1 MQSDG
6 AVRSSMASVPMSAP
20 SPARRPRRGRYY
32 GPAFA
37 LVATLI
43 LGSLLYRILLPLF
56 EPMLWA
62 AFIAFMLHPTHRRL
76 QRRLGGRNQVSAFIL
91 TAVTLVLVIGPLT
104 AISAAFVSQAN
115 QLLQFV
121 QSRLADPARGDLL
134 DVTSVPWISSLLAWL
149 DRRFDIDISQVRTWI
164 SQGSRETL
172 QYLASFGG
180 KVFMGALGTV
190 AGFVLMIFMQY
201 FFIRDGDEM
210 LRVTRDLI
218 PMSANHKRRLSD
230 HLASVT
236 RALVYGTGV
245 VAMIQGT
252 MVGIA
257 FLIVGLPSPLV
268 FGALAVI
275 ASLFPFG
282 GSALVWIPATLVLA
296 AEQRWGAA
304 TFMVAWGGLLV
315 SLIDNIVRPLLV
327 SKHAEIGTLTIFM
340 GVLGG
345 VAAFGVIGLFIGPLI
360 LALIIALLRFRLEL
374 QRTPA
379 RP

>member
-1 MQSDG
+1 
-6 AVRSSMASVPMSAP
+6 
-20 SPARRPRRGRYY
+20 
-32 GPAFA
+32 
-37 LVATLI
+37 
-43 LGSLLYRILLPLF
+43 
-56 EPMLWA
+56 
-62 AFIAFMLHPTHRRL
+62 
-76 QRRLGGRNQVSAFIL
+76 
-91 TAVTLVLVIGPLT
+91 VLVIGPLT

-121 QSRLADPARGDLL
+121 QTRLADPAAGDLL
-134 DVTSVPWISSLLAWL
+134 GATSVPWVSDLLGWL
-149 DRRFDIDISQVRTWI
+149 DRRFDIDISQVQTWI
-164 SQGSRETL
+164 SQGSRATL
-172 QYLASFGG
+172 QYLATFGG
-180 KVFMGALGTV
+180 KVFMGALGTA

-201 FFIRDGDEM
+201 FFIRDGEEL
-210 LRVTRDLI
+210 LRSTRDLI
-218 PMSANHKRRLSD
+218 PMTVSHKRRLAD
-230 HLASVT
+230 HLASVA

-245 VAMIQGT
+245 VALIQGT
-252 MVGIA
+252 LVGVA

-282 GSALVWIPATLVLA
+282 GSALVWLPATLVLVA
-296 AEQRWGAA
+296 QQRWGAA
-304 TFMVAWGGLLV
+304 IFMVAWGGLLV
-315 SLIDNIVRPLLV
+315 SLIDNIMRPLVV

-345 VAAFGVIGLFIGPLI
+345 LAAFGAIGLFLGPLL

>member
-1 MQSDG
+1 
-6 AVRSSMASVPMSAP
+6 MSAP
-20 SPARRPRRGRYY
+20 PPSRRPRRGRYY

-37 LVATLI
+37 LLATLI
-43 LGSLLYRILLPLF
+43 IGSLLYRILAPLF

-62 AFIAFMLHPTHRRL
+62 AFIAFMLYPTHRRL
-76 QRRLGGRNQVSAFIL
+76 QRRLGDRKQWSAFIL
-91 TAVTLVLVIGPLT
+91 TAATLILVIGPLT

-121 QSRLADPARGDLL
+121 QGRLADPARGDLL
-134 DVTSVPWISSLLAWL
+134 GLTDVPWVSTLLAWL
-149 DRRFDIDISQVRTWI
+149 DRRFDIDISQIRTWVA
-164 SQGSRETL
+164 QGSRQTL

-190 AGFVLMIFMQY
+190 AGFILMIFIQY
-201 FFIRDGDEM
+201 FFIRDGEQM
-210 LRVTRDLI
+210 LRVARELI

-245 VAMIQGT
+245 VAVIQGT
-252 MVGIA
+252 LVGIS

-282 GSALVWIPATLVLA
+282 GSGLVWIPATLVLA
-296 AEQRWGAA
+296 AQQRWGAA
-304 TFMVAWGGLLV
+304 IFMVVWGALLV

-327 SKHAEIGTLTIFM
+327 SQHAEIGTLTIFL

-345 VAAFGVIGLFIGPLI
+345 IAAFGAIGLFVGPLV
-360 LALIIALLRFRLEL
+360 LALVIALLRFRLEL
-374 QRTPA
+374 QRA
-379 RP
+379 AVRP